1 MGRLSKILKDLEQG
15 KINAEQAECKIKC
28 FTTPLEMA
36 KWFHEQYEQAAML
49 NNWET
54 QKSCKVDFIDLPR
67 ENQITMMLVCKK
79 FLTEF

>member
-54 QKSCKVDFIDLPR
+54 Q
-67 ENQITMMLVCKK
+67 
-79 FLTEF
+79 

>member
-54 QKSCKVDFIDLPR
+54 QKSCKVDFIDLPI
-67 ENQITMMLVCKK
+67 ENQRTMMLVCKK